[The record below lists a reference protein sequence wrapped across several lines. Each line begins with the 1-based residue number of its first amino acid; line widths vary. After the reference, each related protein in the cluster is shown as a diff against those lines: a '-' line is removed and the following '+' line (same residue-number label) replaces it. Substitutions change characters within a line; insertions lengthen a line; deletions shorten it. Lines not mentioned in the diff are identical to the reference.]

1 MADQD
6 KPGNAPSADHEPVPL
21 MQRVLDNP
29 FLLLFLGVAFPAVF
43 YIIWGIIEITQ
54 IPIAD

>member
-1 MADQD
+1 MADQNN
-6 KPGNAPSADHEPVPL
+6 PASTPSTENEPIRL

-29 FLLLFLGVAFPAVF
+29 FLLLFLGVAIPSVF